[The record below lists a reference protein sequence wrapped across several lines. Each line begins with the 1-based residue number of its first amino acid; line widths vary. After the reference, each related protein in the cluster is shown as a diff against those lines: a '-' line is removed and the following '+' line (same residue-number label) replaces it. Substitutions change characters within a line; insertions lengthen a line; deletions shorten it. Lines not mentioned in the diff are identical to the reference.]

1 MNYYASPRKCG
12 RAPTPVAVTRQLTG
26 TDRAGTNS
34 KAALL
39 VGLAVTLVWPM
50 KIMPSSKPEGSACTL
65 GLLKNR
71 MVEALLGCCGELL

>member
-1 MNYYASPRKCG
+1 MRTCPVPRG
-12 RAPTPVAVTRQLTG
+12 RHVPAHR
-26 TDRAGTNS
+26 DRPGLDELESGIT
-34 KAALL
+34 

-65 GLLKNR
+65 RLLKNR